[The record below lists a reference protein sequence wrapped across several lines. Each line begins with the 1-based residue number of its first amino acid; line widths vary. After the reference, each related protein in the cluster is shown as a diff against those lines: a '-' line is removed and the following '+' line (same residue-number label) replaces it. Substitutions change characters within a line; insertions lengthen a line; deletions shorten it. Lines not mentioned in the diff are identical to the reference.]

1 MQFQTIFKAPVL
13 LGRKRAFR
21 FMLAA
26 ACVTATGVVTSQM
39 SAAAEIQLSGSGSF
53 RPPSAEQLAA
63 LPGDLGFSRSDLA
76 SGRWSFSVRYDDGV
90 PDSDADP
97 LMGRYAK
104 AIHAYRIV
112 VGSTTVDLPVDQAY
126 IVVSDGGGGFQ
137 NRESVRVETTTFL
150 PSGRLRLSWVQI
162 NQQANGVDLRGAV
175 GSLTSDAL
183 PAYSAVAH
191 LPTASPFDRFLELR
205 IDRPGGDSKP
215 LLYLS
220 SSQLTVTASP
230 TTAP

>member
-1 MQFQTIFKAPVL
+1 MQFQTIFKPPVL
-13 LGRKRAFR
+13 PGRMRAFR

-26 ACVTATGVVTSQM
+26 ACVMASSVVTSQVN
-39 SAAAEIQLSGSGSF
+39 AAEIQLSGTGTF

-76 SGRWSFSVRYDDGV
+76 SGRWSFSVSYDDGV

-97 LMGRYAK
+97 LMGRYAQ
-104 AIHAYRIV
+104 AIHAFRIV
-112 VGSTTVDLPVDQAY
+112 VGSTTVDLPVNQAY

-137 NRESVRVETTTFL
+137 NRESVRVETTAL
-150 PSGRLRLSWVQI
+150 VPSGRLRLSWVQI
-162 NQQANGVDLRGAV
+162 NQQANGVDLRGAA

-230 TTAP
+230 ATAP